1 MARRVLGTVVV
12 AAVLAAL
19 AVVYVLDYLVDTPA
33 AISAVVRGGTAH
45 LTLQTVP
52 SFGHAPDP
60 DWVSYLA
67 QDSSG
72 HWQHTTIYKVPAH
85 TLVTVTIYNFDGAS
99 GLRNPFMSQVRGT
112 RGGNAGIDGKAFT
125 VLDPDDAS
133 HTFTIPDIGLS
144 VPLKG
149 VGDDAPNQ
157 CSVAPCPLSQA
168 HTTITFTFMS
178 PGKGTYR
185 WQCFVPCA
193 AGFIYG
199 FGGPMQTIGWMSGEI
214 EVT

>member
-1 MARRVLGTVVV
+1 
-12 AAVLAAL
+12 
-19 AVVYVLDYLVDTPA
+19 
-33 AISAVVRGGTAH
+33 
-45 LTLQTVP
+45 
-52 SFGHAPDP
+52 
-60 DWVSYLA
+60 
-67 QDSSG
+67 
-72 HWQHTTIYKVPAH
+72 
-85 TLVTVTIYNFDGAS
+85 
-99 GLRNPFMSQVRGT
+99 MSQVRGT